1 MDHSAAI
8 AAWSAAFAAHG
19 LGGATLARAAS
30 AAGTS
35 IAELAGQLADPWRAL
50 DALLGSIDQAALASC
65 RPAPGETPRE
75 RLFQLAMARFDAM
88 RPHRAAIGRLLADA
102 RTRPGLALVLAL
114 ALGRSAATLLG
125 AADIATTGPA
135 GIARTKALA
144 AILADA
150 GRTWLSDESEDLGAT
165 MAALDRRLGE
175 AERWAQRMCGRSAEA
190 ADAASPAQY
199 AATAQGGAA
208 DGEDGD
214 MPDLPDIMVDGDDPA
229 EPLIGDKRDAPTSG
243 DGDGDRDNGTAGQRG
258 RNEDP
263 PARRRSRKG

>member
-1 MDHSAAI
+1 
-8 AAWSAAFAAHG
+8 
-19 LGGATLARAAS
+19 
-30 AAGTS
+30 
-35 IAELAGQLADPWRAL
+35 
-50 DALLGSIDQAALASC
+50 
-65 RPAPGETPRE
+65 
-75 RLFQLAMARFDAM
+75 
-88 RPHRAAIGRLLADA
+88 
-102 RTRPGLALVLAL
+102 
-114 ALGRSAATLLG
+114 
-125 AADIATTGPA
+125 
-135 GIARTKALA
+135 
-144 AILADA
+144 
-150 GRTWLSDESEDLGAT
+150 